1 MHLPLPRARGAGALT
16 PAPRGMR
23 MLPGWQQEGTRL
35 VRCFAPRNPGMC
47 QQLPQEAAPLKGGEE
62 LVLKG

>member
-1 MHLPLPRARGAGALT
+1 
-16 PAPRGMR
+16 